1 MKSNTNHI
9 YLGPFRISPCLTFDL
24 WIIVG
29 ILILFREKFIST
41 QGCVALF
48 YMLNEKACKNRK
60 GQNQCIDP
68 SCSRTYILEF
78 VLLLFTDITK
88 MFTPGSLTKQKSEPN
103 VVQVSIFYNMKGA
116 SRSGKPGFQ
125 DSTNPTLLSK
135 AVVTYMILHLLLRLT
150 WSKFQGFHQY
160 RSFFFADK
168 GQIW

>member
-1 MKSNTNHI
+1 M
-9 YLGPFRISPCLTFDL
+9 
-24 WIIVG
+24 G

-41 QGCVALF
+41 QDCVALF

-135 AVVTYMILHLLLRLT
+135 AIVTYMILHLLLRLNLVKI
-150 WSKFQGFHQY
+150 SRFSSVQKLLFC
-160 RSFFFADK
+160 
-168 GQIW
+168 